1 MIYDLLT
8 ESLHGLFVLLIKV
21 LVTPQGHIKIEKCLK
36 TFFKLRI
43 TMNVI

>member
-8 ESLHGLFVLLIKV
+8 ESLYGPFVLLIKV

-36 TFFKLRI
+36 TFFKFRI